1 MARRVGASLLAM
13 GIVAV
18 SCFAALIGMLWGFEL
33 KCDDSCSIG
42 SHWRESPESW
52 QWEAFGYAGLAAL
65 GCALVLRWLA
75 FFALV
80 AWAGLAWEFMT
91 LFRDSGLTS
100 NAERGWLA
108 IVFLLLVGAVAIAL
122 TPPRTATEAEHY

>member
-1 MARRVGASLLAM
+1 M

-65 GCALVLRWLA
+65 GCALVLLGAIAFRLRWLA

-108 IVFLLLVGAVAIAL
+108 ILLLLLAGAVAIAL
-122 TPPRTATEAEHY
+122 TPPRSPRTPAER